1 MKARIF
7 QKPKN
12 AMQSGRAGTQ
22 RWMLEFAP
30 AEARKADPLMGWA
43 GSGDTRRQLRLGF
56 ASRDEALAYA
66 ARNGLEA
73 EVVPTP
79 ARTLKIQAYAA
90 NFRCAVRR
98 PSPAA
103 PDCAG
108 GRRNISSRS
117 HERRGGKGGVRT

>member
-22 RWMLEFAP
+22 RWFLEYAP

-56 ASRDEALAYA
+56 ATSDEAVAYA
-66 ARNGLEA
+66 EKNGIEVEVAR
-73 EVVPTP
+73 TP
-79 ARTLKIQAYAA
+79 VRTLKIQAYAD
-90 NFRCAVRR
+90 NFR
-98 PSPAA
+98 
-103 PDCAG
+103 
-108 GRRNISSRS
+108 
-117 HERRGGKGGVRT
+117 

>member
-43 GSGDTRRQLRLGF
+43 GSGDTQRQLRLGF
-56 ASRDEALAYA
+56 TTRDEALAYA
-66 ARNGLEA
+66 EREGLEV
-73 EVVPTP
+73 EIIPTP
-79 ARTLKIQAYAA
+79 TRRLKIQAYAD
-90 NFRCAVRR
+90 NFR
-98 PSPAA
+98 
-103 PDCAG
+103 
-108 GRRNISSRS
+108 
-117 HERRGGKGGVRT
+117 

>member
-43 GSGDTRRQLRLGF
+43 GSGDTQRQLRLGF
-56 ASRDEALAYA
+56 ASREEAVAYA
-66 ARNGLEA
+66 EKYGIDA
-73 EVVPTP
+73 EITSTP
-79 ARTLKIQAYAA
+79 ERRLKIQAYAD
-90 NFRCAVRR
+90 NFR
-98 PSPAA
+98 
-103 PDCAG
+103 
-108 GRRNISSRS
+108 
-117 HERRGGKGGVRT
+117 

>member
-43 GSGDTRRQLRLGF
+43 GSGDTQRQLRLGF
-56 ASRDEALAYA
+56 ASREAAVAYA
-66 ARNGLEA
+66 QKNGIDV
-73 EVVPTP
+73 EVMPTP
-79 ARTLKIQAYAA
+79 ERRLKIQAYAD
-90 NFRCAVRR
+90 NFR
-98 PSPAA
+98 
-103 PDCAG
+103 
-108 GRRNISSRS
+108 
-117 HERRGGKGGVRT
+117 